1 MKATSVKVLLAVV
14 SVKAVG
20 GSGTVRGRVL
30 IANTEVAELVPIL
43 LMAATV
49 KLYVVPAV
57 NPVEVKE
64 VAI

>member
-1 MKATSVKVLLAVV
+1 MLAIIAIN
-14 SVKAVG
+14 AVG
-20 GSGTVRGRVL
+20 GSGNVGERVL
-30 IANTEVAELVPIL
+30 IANIEVGKLVPIL